1 MRLTSIAV
9 IFVIIISP
17 FIFISGQET
26 KAAIQ
31 DQRLRYYYDNFIDN
45 AIGDAAFI
53 LSNKGSGFTYSCN
66 MDISDTKELAAKA
79 FFDSLYYAFNAKGN
93 QSLMARVDAC
103 IPVLAFLENEGFSL
117 YALDEYKN
125 INGQSEISHVW
136 FPFRHFI
143 GEPISGRYNIRYTL
157 EDKVY
162 IFDYTE
168 QSLEEG
174 EYSDFK
180 DVIPYFQ
187 EKQAFEDLRI
197 SAVKN
202 SVQEGIMAYMNYHNQ
217 WTMGRSLS
225 VKLEFPSIDEA
236 DWKRALIDEGII
248 VFAQGFPIISGKSYK
263 HYALG
268 GARVIR
274 KAPITG
280 YTYQDILYYCKT
292 NCEHLQS
299 NVLIDPGFDQD
310 SVIYYSDAYEAA
322 SSGYYPCPFCLP

>member
-45 AIGDAAFI
+45 AIGDAALI
-53 LSNKGSGFTYSCN
+53 LSNKGAGFTYSSN

-202 SVQEGIMAYMNYHNQ
+202 SVQE
-217 WTMGRSLS
+217 
-225 VKLEFPSIDEA
+225 
-236 DWKRALIDEGII
+236 
-248 VFAQGFPIISGKSYK
+248 
-263 HYALG
+263 
-268 GARVIR
+268 
-274 KAPITG
+274 
-280 YTYQDILYYCKT
+280 
-292 NCEHLQS
+292 
-299 NVLIDPGFDQD
+299 
-310 SVIYYSDAYEAA
+310 
-322 SSGYYPCPFCLP
+322 